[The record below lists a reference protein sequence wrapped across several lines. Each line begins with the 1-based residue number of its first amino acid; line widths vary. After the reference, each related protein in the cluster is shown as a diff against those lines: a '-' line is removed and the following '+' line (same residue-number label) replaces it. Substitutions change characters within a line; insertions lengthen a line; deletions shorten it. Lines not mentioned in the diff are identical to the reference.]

1 MAVAISSATG
11 ISGAPIIYE
20 NSTVSATAAGG
31 TINFDALTQSIL
43 QYTTSATGNWTL
55 NIRGDS
61 VTSLNTLMSAGQT
74 VTVVFM
80 AAQGATAYYNNV
92 LQIDGT
98 TVTPKWSG
106 GVTPTTGNINSTDV
120 YTYAIVKTG
129 GNTYNVFASQVKF
142 A

>member
-1 MAVAISSATG
+1 MPVAISSATG

-20 NSTVSATAAGG
+20 NSTVSATAATG

-55 NIRGDS
+55 NIRGNGA
-61 VTSLNTLMSAGQT
+61 TSLNSLMATGQT
-74 VTVVFM
+74 VTVLFM
-80 AAQGATAYYNNV
+80 AQQGATAYYNNV

-106 GVTPTTGNINSTDV
+106 GVAPTAGNVNSTDV

-129 GNTYNVFASQVKF
+129 GATYNVFASLVKF
-142 A
+142 V

>member
-20 NSTVSATAAGG
+20 NSTVSATAATG

-43 QYTTSATGNWTL
+43 QYTTSASGNWTL
-55 NIRGDS
+55 NIRGNGT
-61 VTSLNTLMSAGQT
+61 TSLNDLMSAGQT
-74 VTVVFM
+74 VTVTFIV
-80 AAQGATAYYNNV
+80 AQGATAYYNDV

-98 TVTPKWSG
+98 TVTPKWLNGTAPTSG
-106 GVTPTTGNINSTDV
+106 NANSTDI
-120 YTYAIVKTG
+120 YTYAIIKTG
-129 GNTYNVFASQVKF
+129 GATYNVFASQVKF

>member
-20 NSTVSATAAGG
+20 NSAVSATSAIG

-55 NIRGDS
+55 NIRGNGA
-61 VTSLNTLMSAGQT
+61 TSLDSLMAAGQA

-80 AAQGATAYYNNV
+80 AQQGATAYYNNV

-98 TVTPKWSG
+98 TVTPKWAG

-120 YTYAIVKTG
+120 YTYAIIKTG
-129 GNTYNVFASQVKF
+129 GATYNVFASLVKF
-142 A
+142 V

>member
-43 QYTTSATGNWTL
+43 QYTTSASGNWTL
-55 NIRGDS
+55 NIRGS
-61 VTSLNTLMSAGQT
+61 GTTSLNTLMATGQT
-74 VTVVFM
+74 VTVLFM

-98 TVTPKWSG
+98 TVTPKWLNG
-106 GVTPTTGNINSTDV
+106 TAPTAGNINSTDV
-120 YTYAIVKTG
+120 YTYAIIKTG
-129 GNTYNVFASQVKF
+129 GATYNVFASLVKF